1 MWKPAQTG
9 GDPLA
14 DTRHRYFRWNV
25 PELLKHFGLP
35 NTPANRDVVV
45 EWLAKVLCTRKDP
58 R

>member
-1 MWKPAQTG
+1 VEARANGRRPARRHTT
-9 GDPLA
+9 PLLPLERA
-14 DTRHRYFRWNV
+14 RA
-25 PELLKHFGLP
+25 LKHFDLP